1 MDHIIGISNKTCFSE
16 NKKPNNLG
24 EQFLHLTIFLC
35 WQFWQK
41 HYGCGGGW
49 ELIFYIQVEFIFY
62 CISKPKRA
70 DWYFQKGLKNM
81 YKKNIVYSNQ
91 TYCVKIS
98 WIVYRM
104 KIEAMVFRIVW
115 RNFLLLFTTLIQDYK
130 MDLCFRLHKLP
141 QGLFICIPRVF
152 SS

>member
-62 CISKPKRA
+62 CIFKPKRA

-81 YKKNIVYSNQ
+81 YKKKNCLFKSNLLCKNFLDCLRNEDWGGGFQNCLKKCSIIVYH
-91 TYCVKIS
+91 
-98 WIVYRM
+98 
-104 KIEAMVFRIVW
+104 FDPRI
-115 RNFLLLFTTLIQDYK
+115 
-130 MDLCFRLHKLP
+130 
-141 QGLFICIPRVF
+141 
-152 SS
+152 